1 MKKCLRLLSII
12 ISIPF
17 LLTGCWDQ
25 KIYEQIGFIL
35 QVGIESSPDNR
46 LLVSYTSPV
55 TDPNKREQV
64 ELLSGNAGS
73 LREQREKAI
82 QISAK
87 SLQAGK
93 AQQVVISDSLAK
105 KGIINLLEIL
115 ERDPANPAIAYV
127 IVSESSPKE
136 LFNYS
141 QKLGDKPRS
150 AFYLHQL
157 VMNNFESAYC
167 PNTSVFD
174 FTRAYFAPGIDPITP
189 IVKIETEMGKGIR
202 VDGAALFSGDKLVG
216 KINPKQTSLLLA
228 MQGKMSQTEYI
239 FTTVGPPKNDSS
251 GKTGAAVMLTKPK
264 KKINVSIEN
273 DIPTVKISLA
283 FKGDYDDREYNHID
297 KKEIQKEYEEI
308 MAKELKSECMKLLKY
323 TQEVGSDPLGI
334 GNLVRAK
341 HNSFWQKHKWEEVYK
356 NISFDVD
363 VSLEIVRY
371 GLIK

>member
-1 MKKCLRLLSII
+1 MKKYLILFSII

-25 KIYEQIGFIL
+25 KVYEQIGFIL

-55 TDPNKREQV
+55 TDPNKKEQV
-64 ELLSGNAGS
+64 ELLFSDVEIV
-73 LREQREKAI
+73 REQREKAI
-82 QISAK
+82 QMSAK
-87 SLQAGK
+87 LLQGGK
-93 AQQVVISDSLAK
+93 VQQMLISDSLAK

-157 VMNNFESAYC
+157 VINNFENAYC
-167 PNTSVFD
+167 PNTSIFD
-174 FTRAYFAPGIDPITP
+174 FARAYFAPGIDPITP

-216 KINPKQTSLLLA
+216 KIKPKQTSLLLA
-228 MQGKMSQTEYI
+228 MQGKMSKTEYI
-239 FTTVGPPKNDSS
+239 FTTVGPSKNDSS

-283 FKGDYDDREYNHID
+283 FKGDYDEREWNHID
-297 KKEIQKEYEEI
+297 KKEIQKEYEEL